1 MIVGKEDT
9 VKVGYRSWRLPPDLQ
24 RDPGLFPHPLEPPLA
39 YPYIANPEEN
49 ISELDQYDWLALI
62 LPVSYPSHSSPSCP
76 GTPLIIPAGPEKLVL
91 ILCLCL
97 WGLREP
103 LFALGHLSPKKSE
116 GFHWNFTSQV
126 VSEGLH
132 RVTASSE
139 SEWRPAQRLPQYYLH
154 CATDSRKVERVARLW
169 DTH

>member
-9 VKVGYRSWRLPPDLQ
+9 VMVGSRSWRLPPALQ
-24 RDPGLFPHPLEPPLA
+24 RAPELIHPPLKPPFA
-39 YPYIANPEEN
+39 YAYNATPEE
-49 ISELDQYDWLALI
+49 IFSELDQYDWLALI

-103 LFALGHLSPKKSE
+103 LFALGHLTPKKSE

-132 RVTASSE
+132 RVTASSG
-139 SEWRPAQRLPQYYLH
+139 SEWTPAQRLPQYYLH